1 MRILTTAGLVVIKD
15 RRLLLAFSK
24 NKQAFYLPGGKA
36 DENETTLSALQ
47 REIQEELSITL
58 DPTRLSFYTHIT
70 APAFGEDKGVIM
82 EQDCY
87 RYELHEQPNPSA
99 EIGALEWFDTTTYL
113 TRPEQVPGVIRIL
126 QLLKEENLID

>member
-24 NKQAFYLPGGKA
+24 NKQAFYLPGGKV
-36 DENETTLSALQ
+36 DKGETTLSALQ
-47 REIQEELSITL
+47 REIREELNITL

-70 APAFGEDKGVIM
+70 APAFGEDKDIIM

-87 RYELHEQPNPSA
+87 RYELYEQPHPSA
-99 EIGALEWFDTTTYL
+99 EIGALEWFDTSTYL
-113 TRPEQVPGVIRIL
+113 TRPERVPGVIQIL
-126 QLLKEENLID
+126 QLLKKENLID